1 VFQQAIACSSASAR
15 FHGLD
20 RLPAVGAGP
29 SEEGRAEFTGQEA
42 AGHVPP
48 EANFKEEGA
57 SRPEASGTGAAP
69 LRCDRVARCAPCK
82 VLTSSAVRILVQ
94 QIDAEQAKLEAAA
107 NQMVV
112 EKTPKKIKVP
122 ASAPR
127 HPGTHSALRY
137 KQHATY
143 STAYFDRAR
152 RSM

>member
-1 VFQQAIACSSASAR
+1 
-15 FHGLD
+15 
-20 RLPAVGAGP
+20 
-29 SEEGRAEFTGQEA
+29 
-42 AGHVPP
+42 
-48 EANFKEEGA
+48 
-57 SRPEASGTGAAP
+57 
-69 LRCDRVARCAPCK
+69 
-82 VLTSSAVRILVQ
+82 LTSSAVRILVQ

-143 STAYFDRAR
+143 STAYTSTAQDAACSAAHAEQFIAVFAACSLQR
-152 RSM
+152 RTWSA